1 MYNKCIEKLDLKT
14 DIYYINQTNRRIKSK
29 KKKKVNSS
37 VVRTWMFNTN
47 RKIKLNQFKSKKKK
61 TKVIT
66 EMKSFKNHWLDI
78 IKRKKI
84 QLQLLL
90 KIIEIG
96 NVTKY
101 YILRLT

>member
-1 MYNKCIEKLDLKT
+1 
-14 DIYYINQTNRRIKSK
+14 
-29 KKKKVNSS
+29 
-37 VVRTWMFNTN
+37 
-47 RKIKLNQFKSKKKK
+47 
-61 TKVIT
+61 
-66 EMKSFKNHWLDI
+66 MKSFKNHWLDI